1 MRWFLGLVS
10 KCQKLIRWQLVPPWH
25 WFRANPMHRDDRNI
39 TKNISQQ
46 GILMWGT
53 ACLIEL
59 VSGSSRK
66 PFIRF
71 ARSGFLPGNLPP
83 RSLQQGTRN
92 RVRSQRR
99 SLKEGGKKEVK
110 QLGNASTSTQKN
122 LKKPLGGIFGK
133 SNSPIDRKSPL
144 TFTNPV
150 GCFTS

>member
-1 MRWFLGLVS
+1 MVS

-71 ARSGFLPGNLPP
+71 ARSGFLPGSLPP

-110 QLGNASTSTQKN
+110 QLGNASTSTQKKSEKTSWWHFWKIELTN
-122 LKKPLGGIFGK
+122 RLQKPVNFHKPRGLFHQLVVR
-133 SNSPIDRKSPL
+133 S
-144 TFTNPV
+144 
-150 GCFTS
+150 